1 MWDQINNTQPKIF
14 DKSTKPPKIFPK
26 TWKPRSKCMKCMKIE
41 KKKRFRALTKWKKL
55 GLGQNLEGRKL
66 FGEKKKFGS
75 REKRERSKYLK
86 WSKIG
91 SDLIYIYIY
100 ITQLDR
106 LRRYRAS
113 IKNKI
118 LIDWEVSRRYQQQ
131 KISID
136 RGGIEHLSSRQRL
149 QRIWLD
155 GSSSL
160 SKGIKNR
167 PRNLDRRGMYQG
179 GIEKLL
185 RRCRVAIEMLERR
198 FSRRRSSTSWMQAR
212 YTPKQTIKKPVK
224 HKTELQLLMQNIPR
238 SKTH

>member
-14 DKSTKPPKIFPK
+14 DKSTKPPKFFPK

-100 ITQLDR
+100 YIYITQLNR
-106 LRRYRAS
+106 LRRYWAS
-113 IKNKI
+113 IENKI

-131 KISID
+131 KISIH

-155 GSSSL
+155 GSGYL
-160 SKGIKNR
+160 SRGIENK
-167 PRNLDRRGMYQG
+167 PRNLDRRDMYRG
-179 GIEKLL
+179 GIKKLS
-185 RRCRVAIEMLERR
+185 RRCRAAIKMLERR
-198 FSRRRSSTSWMQAR
+198 FSRRRRKTRWMQTQ
-212 YTPKQTIKKPVK
+212 YTPKQAIKEPIK
-224 HKTELQLLMQNIPR
+224 HKTQLQL
-238 SKTH
+238 